1 MNLRTRIAW
10 NLRRIRTL
18 RGITQENLAV
28 DANVDRTAISGI
40 ERTDYNPSVDL
51 LEKLA
56 DALNVDVLELLAV
69 LPDGADEPKP
79 MRSGRKPINKKR
91 DN

>member
-1 MNLRTRIAW
+1 MKLRTRIAW

-40 ERTDYNPSVDL
+40 ERADYNPSIDL
-51 LEKLA
+51 LDKLA
-56 DALNVDVLELLAV
+56 DALMVDVLDLLAV
-69 LPDGADEPKP
+69 LPEDAHEPKP
-79 MRSGRKPINKKR
+79 MKAGRKSLDRSKR
-91 DN
+91 

>member
-1 MNLRTRIAW
+1 MSLRTRIAW

-28 DANVDRTAISGI
+28 DAGVDRTAISGI
-40 ERTDYNPSVDL
+40 ERTDYNPSIDL

-56 DALNVDVLELLAV
+56 EALEVDVLELLAV
-69 LPDGADEPKP
+69 LPEGANEPKP
-79 MRSGRKPINKKR
+79 MRAGRKPIDKKAR
-91 DN
+91 